1 MTVQTYWWSPT
12 QFLQLS
18 ASLSVS
24 SFKPGIG
31 PDLHGGSLCSG
42 GVGRLLLLHPC
53 LLKCES

>member
-1 MTVQTYWWSPT
+1 MTGQTYWWSPT
-12 QFLQLS
+12 QFLQLR

-31 PDLHGGSLCSG
+31 PDLHGGLCSG
-42 GVGRLLLLHPC
+42 GDDRLLLLHPR